1 MVGQWVKI
9 LGQITRAWDQVLDH
23 HQVRAVHMDQTI
35 KFLELVI
42 VQIWALMGK
51 IPKHSFVTCLRHRN
65 LQNIQIQILQIFC
78 YDFFA

>member
-23 HQVRAVHMDQTI
+23 RQVRAVHKDQTI
-35 KFLELVI
+35 KFLEVAM

-51 IPKHSFVTCLRHRN
+51 ISKYY
-65 LQNIQIQILQIFC
+65 FC
-78 YDFFA
+78 FEFRI

>member
-23 HQVRAVHMDQTI
+23 RQVRAVHMDQTT
-35 KFLELVI
+35 KFLEMVM

-51 IPKHSFVTCLRHRN
+51 IPKYQFFFEFQIRFQL
-65 LQNIQIQILQIFC
+65 LQF
-78 YDFFA
+78 